1 MERIVTWIVL
11 AVFSMVMAGCTMEQ
25 PRPTAQAYPQYRQ
38 TADTRAQDSAGCSD
52 WATDQTGYRPSG
64 TLQGA
69 GIGAAVGALG
79 GAAAGAAIGAATGG
93 GSGAAKGAAIGAA
106 AGGVGGAGKAA
117 SSPCLRP
124 GSTLAL
130 RGRGFNPALDQG
142 DAHAPLEPQHKVP
155 RPNGRGL
162 NG

>member
-1 MERIVTWIVL
+1 
-11 AVFSMVMAGCTMEQ
+11 MARGRCRKALPWVAPFATHLCRENGDPLLPYVGVKNRCTLLL
-25 PRPTAQAYPQYRQ
+25 TA
-38 TADTRAQDSAGCSD
+38 SLSD
-52 WATDQTGYRPSG
+52 N
-64 TLQGA
+64 
-69 GIGAAVGALG
+69 LG
-79 GAAAGAAIGAATGG
+79 KPFG
-93 GSGAAKGAAIGAA
+93 K
-106 AGGVGGAGKAA
+106 GKAA